1 MDVAFNDEVRAAQ
14 VGGAPVVALESSLIA
29 HGFPQPDNLALGQRL
44 EAVVRDEG
52 AVPATIAVIAGRL
65 CVGLSQDQMS
75 HLASEEVE
83 KCSARDLPFL
93 SAMGRDGATTVAA
106 TARIAAAAAIP
117 VLATGGIGGVHRDAR
132 QSFDISADLVELGRT
147 RIAVV
152 CAGAKSLLDV
162 AATAEV
168 LETQGVPLVGYRC
181 QEIPAFF
188 SAESGIP
195 LDHHVDELTDLA
207 AVVSRH
213 LGMDGPGGLIIC
225 NPPPGEVRLPRAE
238 VDALVERALEEA
250 ADEGISGA
258 QLTPFVLRVL
268 DRLSGGRTRAC
279 NRALLEA
286 NARLAARLAVAL
298 GVS

>member
-1 MDVAFNDEVRAAQ
+1 MDLAFNDEVRAAQ

-29 HGFPQPDNLALGQRL
+29 HGFPPPDNLALGQRL
-44 EAVVRDEG
+44 EALVRDES
-52 AVPATIAVIAGRL
+52 AVPATIAVIAGRI

-93 SAMGRDGATTVAA
+93 CARGRDGATTVAA

-117 VLATGGIGGVHRDAR
+117 VFATGGIGGVHRDAR

-162 AATAEV
+162 AATAEM

-181 QEIPAFF
+181 REMPAFF

-195 LDHHVDELTDLA
+195 LDHHVDEVTGLA

-213 LGMDGPGGLIIC
+213 LDLDGGGLVVC
-225 NPPPGEVRLPRAE
+225 NPPPGAVRLQRAE
-238 VDALVERALEEA
+238 MDALVERALEEA
-250 ADEGISGA
+250 AGEGIGGA
-258 QLTPFVLRVL
+258 QLTPFVLGVL
-268 DRLSGGRTRAC
+268 DRLSGGRTRAY
-279 NRALLEA
+279 NMALLEA
-286 NARLAARLAVAL
+286 NARLAARLAIAL
-298 GVS
+298 EIS

>member
-1 MDVAFNDEVRAAQ
+1 MDLAFNDEVRAAQ
-14 VGGAPVVALESSLIA
+14 VGGAAVVALESSLIA
-29 HGFPQPDNLALGQRL
+29 HGFPPPDNLALGQRL
-44 EAVVRDEG
+44 EALVRDEG
-52 AVPATIAVIAGRL
+52 AVPATIAVIAGRI

-93 SAMGRDGATTVAA
+93 CAMGRDGATTVAA
-106 TARIAAAAAIP
+106 TALIAAAAAIP
-117 VLATGGIGGVHRDAR
+117 VFATGGIGGVHRDAR

-152 CAGAKSLLDV
+152 CADAKSLLDV
-162 AATAEV
+162 AATSEM

-181 QEIPAFF
+181 REMPAFF

-195 LDHHVDELTDLA
+195 LDHHVDEVTDLA

-213 LGMDGPGGLIIC
+213 LDLDGGGLVVC
-225 NPPPGEVRLPRAE
+225 NPPPGEVRLPRVE
-238 VDALVERALEEA
+238 VDALVERALGEA

-258 QLTPFVLRVL
+258 QLTPFVLGVL

-279 NRALLEA
+279 NMALLEA
-286 NARLAARLAVAL
+286 NARLAARLAIAR